1 MYEYSSSMRKIN
13 CCQQRMERCSVLT
26 GKSLRKQAETLILG
40 SKSNVHSHR
49 ASNSHKPSHWAFL
62 NNNINNIKIILFKL
76 DVGGDR

>member
-1 MYEYSSSMRKIN
+1 MYEYSSSVRKIN
-13 CCQQRMERCSVLT
+13 CQQRMERCSVLT
-26 GKSLRKQAETLILG
+26 AKSLIKQAETLIVC

-49 ASNSHKPSHWAFL
+49 ASNSHKPSHWVFL